1 MKRKEE
7 GKGWR
12 VDGKFYSG
20 SDRINLEHERKTRSL
35 SEYIAHSTYISK

>member
-20 SDRINLEHERKTRSL
+20 SDRITRNTKEKRGRSL
-35 SEYIAHSTYISK
+35 NI